1 MNNDLPMPMDHQE
14 LTPHWYWNAIST
26 GGQNPMQPAVPQ
38 TATQEFGVMVPSPV
52 GAMEIAPG
60 PGTSLPA
67 MPCAPDTQQVFGVG
81 VGEPEHMPP
90 HWLAMPFA
98 LSTDQ
103 VFGVGNHEPMPGH
116 VPAMPCAPSTGPG
129 AWCRKY

>member
-52 GAMEIAPG
+52 GAMA
-60 PGTSLPA
+60 
-67 MPCAPDTQQVFGVG
+67 
-81 VGEPEHMPP
+81 
-90 HWLAMPFA
+90 FA

-103 VFGVGNHEPMPGH
+103 VFGVGNHEPMPSH